1 MDAYVTIGTELDTK
15 SFDKQ
20 IKKLEFELESLEE
33 EFELAKKWDL
43 SESDLIDYQN
53 QIEKTKNKI
62 IQLRKE
68 QNKVNTQGFKNLG
81 KSLTD
86 VTKRISKMAL
96 AVFGIRSAFMFVR
109 NAINTIAGDDDQLRA
124 DIDYMKAALAYT
136 LEPVVRSIVS
146 LVKEIMVAIQNIIYA
161 LTKKNIFENANKS
174 LKGASKSAK
183 ELRKTMASFDEMNV
197 LNDTSGGGGGT
208 TTPSFNLGEINE
220 MSSKGRG
227 LLGIITAIAGAIG
240 AMKLSS
246 LLKTLGLITTQ
257 LTIMQGLGIFGLILS
272 IYNVVSDLVDIWN
285 KFDASVEGNNTT
297 MKDWG
302 NVIKWVGIGVASLG
316 LIIGAFPVVVAGAI
330 IAIVALIMKYW
341 DEIKA
346 FFTDKVFAW
355 MDKQIEKL
363 EKTTIGSFFAQ
374 MLRDSK
380 AMIGEV
386 LNVFDGLFKGIK
398 QVFDGITGV
407 LKGDSNGWKNIF
419 KGVVNFFITTL
430 NGFVAGIN
438 TLMTPFRALMV
449 AFGKVTGKNWNMD
462 NIRLPQIKYLAKGGI
477 VNMPSRGV
485 PVGNAI
491 AGERGQEGV
500 IPLTDSQQMAL
511 LGEAIGKYITIHATI
526 PVYAYNRQVDRQI
539 VRIKA
544 EDNFAGNR

>member
-136 LEPVVRSIVS
+136 LEPVVRSIVN

-197 LNDTSGGGGGT
+197 LNDTSGGGGT

-272 IYNVVSDLVDIWN
+272 IYNIIGDLTDIWN
-285 KFDASVEGNNTT
+285 KFDTSVEGNNTT
-297 MKDWG
+297 MRDWG
-302 NVIKWVGIGVASLG
+302 DVIKWVGIGVASLG

-386 LNVFDGLFKGIK
+386 LNVFDGLFRGVK

-407 LKGDSNGWKNIF
+407 LKGDSNSWKNIF

-477 VNMPSRGV
+477 INMPSRGV